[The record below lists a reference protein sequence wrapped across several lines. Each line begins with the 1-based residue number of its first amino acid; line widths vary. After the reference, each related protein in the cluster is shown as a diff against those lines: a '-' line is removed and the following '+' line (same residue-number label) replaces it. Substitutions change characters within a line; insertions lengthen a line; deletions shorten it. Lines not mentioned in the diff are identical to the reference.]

1 MKKRTLGIT
10 LALAFT
16 TLGVLSGCGQ
26 KTDQTTVAEA
36 NVKDTTTATVAETAA
51 GAESKG
57 EEAAKDTDDSLQKI
71 KDSGVLRIGTEGT
84 YAPYSYHDDSGKLTG
99 FDIEIAELVA
109 ERLGVKPEFIETKWD
124 AMIAGLDADRFD
136 IIANQVGI
144 TEEREEKYDFSEP
157 YTYIH
162 GALIVAKDNDTIKSF
177 DDIKGKK
184 SAQTLTSNWGKTA
197 EEYGA
202 ELVGVDGFDQS
213 IELVESGRA
222 DLTINSEV
230 ALYDYLKQKPDAG
243 IKKVA
248 LSDDPSIV
256 GIPVPKGETSLYEAI
271 NQAILDLKQ
280 EGKLTEISE
289 KYFGTD
295 ITKE

>member
-16 TLGVLSGCGQ
+16 TIGVLGGCGQ
-26 KTDQTTVAEA
+26 KADQTTAAETS
-36 NVKDTTTATVAETAA
+36 VTDTTTAA
-51 GAESKG
+51 GAESKA
-57 EEAAKDTDDSLQKI
+57 EETAKDTDDSLQKI

-84 YAPYSYHDDSGKLTG
+84 YAPYSYHDESGKLTG

-136 IIANQVGI
+136 IIVNQVGI
-144 TEEREEKYDFSEP
+144 TEERQEKYDFSEP

-162 GALIVAKDNDTIKSF
+162 GALIVAKDNDTIKTF

-213 IELVESGRA
+213 VELVESGRA

-280 EGKLTEISE
+280 EGKLKEVSE

-295 ITKE
+295 ITQE